1 MAKTLLKRYIVVY
14 RSQEHYEV
22 LGYVRASDIKKAL
35 ALAQKELKN
44 EAKSYEVEEAI
55 IGEIKDQERITFDIN

>member
-22 LGYVRASDIKKAL
+22 LGYVRASDIKKAITR
-35 ALAQKELKN
+35 AQKELKS
-44 EAKSYEVEEAI
+44 EAKFYEIEEAI
-55 IGEIKDQERITFDIN
+55 IGELKEQERITFDIN